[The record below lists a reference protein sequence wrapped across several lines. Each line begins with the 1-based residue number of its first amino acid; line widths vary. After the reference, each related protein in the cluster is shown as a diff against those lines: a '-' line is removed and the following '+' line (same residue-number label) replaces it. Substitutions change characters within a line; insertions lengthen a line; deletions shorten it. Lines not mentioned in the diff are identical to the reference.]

1 MFTLKRHIDL
11 TRTDPSPF
19 MAIPLTKRMAAEFL
33 GTFVLVLMG
42 CGSAV
47 LAGHEIGFVG
57 ISLAFG
63 LSVVGM
69 AYAIGHVSGCHLNPA
84 VSIGFWAA
92 SRMPAEELPVYILAQ
107 FAGATTA
114 AVTLWLIASG
124 KSDYSLAANG
134 LGANGVGSSS
144 PNGYSV
150 GSGLLSEFV
159 FTAIFVFVVLGSTS
173 RNNATPIAG
182 LGIGLTLTLIHLVG
196 IPLTGV
202 SVNPARSFGPA
213 VIVGGKALADLWV
226 FIVAPV
232 AGGLLGAAL
241 YRVIDER

>member
-1 MFTLKRHIDL
+1 MGV
-11 TRTDPSPF
+11 S
-19 MAIPLTKRMAAEFL
+19 LTKRAAAEFL

-47 LAGHEIGFVG
+47 LAGHQIGYVG

-84 VSIGFWAA
+84 ISVGFWAA
-92 SRMPAEELPVYILAQ
+92 RRMPAEELPAYILAQ
-107 FAGATTA
+107 LAGAVVA
-114 AVTLWLIASG
+114 ALTLWLIASG
-124 KSDYSLAANG
+124 KSDFSLATNG
-134 LGANGVGSSS
+134 LGANGVGSS
-144 PNGYSV
+144 PNDYSI
-150 GSGLLSEFV
+150 GSCLLSEFV

-173 RNNATPIAG
+173 KNNTTPIAG

-213 VIVGGKALADLWV
+213 LIIGGKAMADLWV
-226 FIVAPV
+226 FIVGPV
-232 AGGLLGAAL
+232 AGGLLGAAI
-241 YRVIDER
+241 YSVIDVR